1 MVTVRSAIVR
11 ERWLSDLTWI
21 QTRRRRRSSASRS
34 RASARARAAEAAA
47 WSASDSFCWSR
58 LSARWRAS
66 SARASSISSARSAES
81 ARTVTWSGRTSRN
94 PPDTKNNCSS
104 PSLRTLTDPGASG
117 VSSGMCRGRTPS
129 SPSEPGATTKSA
141 SPRNLR
147 PSTVTISTWSLSATL
162 LRLLAALCSGFR
174 LLLRWLRLRAILCG
188 GFRLIGRLRRLAPA
202 ALALRR
208 LDGLIDGAHHV
219 ERLLGKVVVLAIED
233 LAEAADRLLQGHI
246 FPWSV
251 GEHFGHEERLRQKAL
266 DLAGTGHQQLVILRQ
281 FVHAKDGNDVL
292 QLLVAL
298 QHLLH
303 STRDSI
309 MLFTHDVRREEPG
322 ERIERVDRGV
332 DAALDDRPGKAHR
345 GAKVGERGRDRRV
358 GIVVR
363 RDEDRLDGRDRPL
376 LGRGDSLLEIAH
388 FGGQRRLVADGRRDA
403 AKQRRDLA
411 ALEHVAEDLVDEQH
425 YVLTELVPEVLRK
438 RETGQAHPG
447 ARTRRLVHL
456 AENERR
462 FVDDPR
468 LIHFQPEAVA
478 LAGALSD
485 AGEDAE
491 AAMLLSDIAD
501 QLHHDD
507 GLAYPR
513 AAEEA
518 DLAALGEGG
527 HEVDDLDAGLEH
539 GGIGHLLA
547 DRRRKPVDREADIR
561 LDFAFPIDWI
571 ADDAHHPAER
581 ALADR
586 DRDRRTGV
594 PDLVAANETVG

>member
-94 PPDTKNNCSS
+94 PPDTKKNCSS

-162 LRLLAALCSGFR
+162 LRLLAA
-174 LLLRWLRLRAILCG
+174 LCG

-266 DLAGTGHQQLVILRQ
+266 DLAGPGQQQLVILRQ

-322 ERIERVDRGV
+322 ERIERVARRV
-332 DAALDDRPGKAHR
+332 DAALHDRPGKAYC
-345 GAKVGERGRDRRV
+345 GAKVDERGRHRWV

-363 RDEDRLDGRDRPL
+363 RDEDGLNGRDRPL

-411 ALEHVAEDLVDEQH
+411 AREHVAEDVVDEQQ
-425 YVLTELVPEVLRK
+425 YVLTELVPEVLGK

-478 LAGALSD
+478 LAGT
-485 AGEDAE
+485 
-491 AAMLLSDIAD
+491 
-501 QLHHDD
+501 
-507 GLAYPR
+507 R
-513 AAEEA
+513 
-518 DLAALGEGG
+518 
-527 HEVDDLDAGLEH
+527 
-539 GGIGHLLA
+539 
-547 DRRRKPVDREADIR
+547 
-561 LDFAFPIDWI
+561 
-571 ADDAHHPAER
+571 
-581 ALADR
+581 
-586 DRDRRTGV
+586 
-594 PDLVAANETVG
+594 